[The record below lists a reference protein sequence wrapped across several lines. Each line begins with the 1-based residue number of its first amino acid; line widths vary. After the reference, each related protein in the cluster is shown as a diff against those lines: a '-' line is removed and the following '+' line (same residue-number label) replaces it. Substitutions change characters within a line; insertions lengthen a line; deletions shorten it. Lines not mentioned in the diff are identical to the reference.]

1 MTTCV
6 LIVDDSTMV
15 RMMVREALAADG
27 YQIQE
32 ACDGRAA
39 LALVKTVTPNLV
51 VTDINMPEM
60 DGISLIRA
68 LRDLPEHRMTPILV
82 LTSEAGDDIIRNGKN
97 AGATGWLVKPFDA
110 DQLRSTA
117 RYVLELHRKA
127 LGKKAAPNGLSEGAS
142 A

>member
-6 LIVDDSTMV
+6 LVVDDSTMV
-15 RMMVREALAADG
+15 RMMVCEALAADG
-27 YQIQE
+27 YQVQE
-32 ACDGRAA
+32 ACDGREA
-39 LALVKTVTPNLV
+39 LAIVKTVTPNLV

-68 LRDLPEHRMTPILV
+68 LRELPEHRMTPILV
-82 LTSEAGDDIIRNGKN
+82 LSSEAGDDIIRNGRN
-97 AGATGWLVKPFDA
+97 AGATGWMVKPFDA

-127 LGKKAAPNGLSEGAS
+127 LLKSTPLNGSSEGAI